1 MHLAALSLT
10 DFRTYA
16 QLDLTLEP
24 GVTVFV
30 GANGLG
36 KTNIVEAVGYL
47 ATLGSHRVSQ
57 DGPLIRFGAEQALV
71 RARLVRRT
79 QQLSLEM
86 EINARGGNRV
96 RINRANPV
104 RAREALGLCRT
115 VLFAPEDLELV
126 KGDPGSRRRFLDE
139 LTATL
144 FPAQAT
150 LRGEYDRVLRQRNA
164 LLKSAR
170 AAGRFTENHR
180 ATLQVWDEHLAATGA
195 QLLQARVTLLE
206 RLAPHLSAAYRRLTD
221 GSKELSARYR
231 STVVGHGT
239 DDDDVTGAGAG
250 SVGPVDAGSDLAGL
264 DTETIRRAF
273 LEALE
278 SGQTRDRDRALTLTG
293 PHRDDVELV
302 LGQAPAKGYA
312 SHGESWSVALSL
324 RLAAYELLR
333 EDALTDGGEPIL
345 ILDDVFAEL
354 DADRRTR
361 LAAIAADAE
370 QVLITAAVVEDIP
383 ASLIDRQL
391 RVGAGV
397 VEAA

>member
-57 DGPLIRFGAEQALV
+57 DAPLIRFGADQALV

-104 RAREALGLCRT
+104 RARDALGLCRT

-144 FPAQAT
+144 FPSQAT
-150 LRGEYDRVLRQRNA
+150 LRAEYDRVLKQRNA

-180 ATLQVWDEHLAATGA
+180 ATLQVWNEHLAATGA

-206 RLAPHLSAAYRRLTD
+206 RLAPHLADAYRRLTD
-221 GSKELSARYR
+221 GSKELTARYR
-231 STVVGHGT
+231 STVVGHGQ
-239 DDDDVTGAGAG
+239 DDGDDVLPPGSAGLA
-250 SVGPVDAGSDLAGL
+250 DAGSDLAGL

-273 LEALE
+273 LDALE
-278 SGQTRDRDRALTLTG
+278 AGQNRDRERALTLTG

-333 EDALTDGGEPIL
+333 EDALTEGGEPIL
-345 ILDDVFAEL
+345 LLDDVFAEL
-354 DADRRTR
+354 DADRRNR

>member
-10 DFRTYA
+10 DFRTYT
-16 QLDLTLEP
+16 QLNLTLEP

-57 DGPLIRFGAEQALV
+57 DAPLIRFGTQQALV
-71 RARLVRRT
+71 RARLVRHT
-79 QQLSLEM
+79 QQLSLEL

-96 RINRANPV
+96 RINRGNPV

-115 VLFAPEDLELV
+115 VLFAPEDLDLV

-139 LTATL
+139 LIATL
-144 FPAQAT
+144 APAQAT
-150 LRGEYDRVLRQRNA
+150 LRGEYDRVLKQRNA

-195 QLLQARVTLLE
+195 QLLRVRVSLLE
-206 RLAPHLSAAYRRLTD
+206 RLAPHLAAAYRRLTD
-221 GSKELSARYR
+221 GSKELTARYR
-231 STVVGHGT
+231 STVVGHGP
-239 DDDDVTGAGAG
+239 DDDDGLP
-250 SVGPVDAGSDLAGL
+250 VGPAEPASDLADL
-264 DTETIRRAF
+264 DTETIRRTFLAA
-273 LEALE
+273 LEA
-278 SGQTRDRDRALTLTG
+278 GQKRDRERALTLTG

-302 LGQAPAKGYA
+302 LGEAPARGYA
-312 SHGESWSVALSL
+312 SHGESWSIALAL

-333 EDALTDGGEPIL
+333 EDAQAEGGEPIL

-354 DADRRTR
+354 DADRRNR

-383 ASLIDRQL
+383 ASLTDRQM
-391 RVGAGV
+391 RVGPGV

>member
-57 DGPLIRFGAEQALV
+57 DAPLIRFGAQQALV

-79 QQLSLEM
+79 QQLSLEL
-86 EINARGGNRV
+86 EINARGGNRA

-104 RAREALGLCRT
+104 RAREVLGLCRT
-115 VLFAPEDLELV
+115 VLFAPEDLDLV

-144 FPAQAT
+144 APAQAT
-150 LRGEYDRVLRQRNA
+150 LRGEYDRVLKQRNA

-195 QLLQARVTLLE
+195 QLLQARVSLID

-221 GSKELSARYR
+221 GTKELSARYR
-231 STVVGHGT
+231 STVVGHVT
-239 DDDDVTGAGAG
+239 DEDDGALPG
-250 SVGPVDAGSDLAGL
+250 STDLADAGSDLAGL
-264 DTETIRRAF
+264 DTETIRRTF

-278 SGQTRDRDRALTLTG
+278 AGHTRDRDRALTLTG

-302 LGQAPAKGYA
+302 LGHAPAKGYA

-333 EDALTDGGEPIL
+333 EDAFAEGGEPIL
-345 ILDDVFAEL
+345 LLDDVFAEL
-354 DADRRTR
+354 DADRRNR

-370 QVLITAAVVEDIP
+370 QVLITAAVVDDIP
-383 ASLIDRQL
+383 ASLIERQL

>member
-57 DGPLIRFGAEQALV
+57 DAPLIRFGAQQALV

-79 QQLSLEM
+79 QQLSLEL

-115 VLFAPEDLELV
+115 VLFAPEDLDLV
-126 KGDPGSRRRFLDE
+126 KGDPGGRRRFLDE
-139 LTATL
+139 LTVTL
-144 FPAQAT
+144 APAQAA
-150 LRGEYDRVLRQRNA
+150 LRGEYDRVLKQRNA

-170 AAGRFTENHR
+170 AAGRYTDNHR
-180 ATLQVWDEHLAATGA
+180 ATLQVWNEHLAATGA

-206 RLAPHLSAAYRRLTD
+206 RLAPHLAAAYRRLTD
-221 GSKELSARYR
+221 GSKELTARYR
-231 STVVGHGT
+231 STVVGHDT
-239 DDDDVTGAGAG
+239 DDDDALPAP
-250 SVGPVDAGSDLAGL
+250 GPADTGSDLAGL
-264 DTETIRRAF
+264 DTETIRRTFLDA
-273 LEALE
+273 LEAGE
-278 SGQTRDRDRALTLTG
+278 TRDRDRALTLTG
-293 PHRDDVELV
+293 PHRDDIDLV

-333 EDALTDGGEPIL
+333 EDALTEGGEPIL
-345 ILDDVFAEL
+345 LLDDVFAEL
-354 DADRRTR
+354 DADRRNR

>member
-144 FPAQAT
+144 FPSQAT
-150 LRGEYDRVLRQRNA
+150 LRAEYDRVLKQRNA

-170 AAGRFTENHR
+170 AVGRFTENHR
-180 ATLQVWDEHLAATGA
+180 ATLQVWNEHLAATGA

-206 RLAPHLSAAYRRLTD
+206 RLAPHLADAYRRLTD
-221 GSKELSARYR
+221 GSKELTARYR
-231 STVVGHGT
+231 STVVGHGQ
-239 DDDDVTGAGAG
+239 DDGDDVLPPGSAGLA
-250 SVGPVDAGSDLAGL
+250 DAGSDLAGL

-273 LEALE
+273 LDALE
-278 SGQTRDRDRALTLTG
+278 AGQNRDRERALTLTG

-333 EDALTDGGEPIL
+333 EDALTEGGEPIL
-345 ILDDVFAEL
+345 LLDDVFAEL
-354 DADRRTR
+354 DADRRNR